1 MEATGTN
8 EPLQQRLIEEIW
20 GQADELLK
28 HDGIPHDIPAWGEC
42 KVAEYKV
49 IELERIE
56 DLSAFVLDELAD
68 EQNPKLVVNRKNS
81 RRELSLT
88 LDYYHEEE
96 GPSELR
102 ISLKKDQL
110 PLFEHAR
117 KQVPGRI
124 RKVDSSEATHE
135 NLNDFLLILT
145 SPNLTYLGQ
154 QEA

>member
-28 HDGIPHDIPAWGEC
+28 HDGIPHYIPAWGKC
-42 KVAEYKV
+42 RVAEYKV

-56 DLSAFVLDELAD
+56 GLSGFVLDELAD

-102 ISLKKDQL
+102 ISLKKDQP

-117 KQVPGRI
+117 KEVPGRI
-124 RKVDSSEATHE
+124 RKVDSWEATHE

-145 SPNLTYLGQ
+145 SPN
-154 QEA
+154 